1 MRSSKY
7 TEHFDLAN
15 PVTKVDDIPDYEMYS
30 QTIDSLNK
38 RFGNRVLKGIE
49 IGYIAS
55 EKDRIIDY
63 LADKDFHSSFSGSI
77 LFDVGELR
85 QHLFCIK
92 KYRKDTLKSFRI
104 NLPNKFIGGF
114 KMSHT
119 QLIKDTLN
127 ILDLN
132 IHFEENCLTKEKY
145 KGQICLIY
153 KGTLLYK
160 PEECPHCLCVVP
172 SRIIRWGTTT
182 VRLLLNDV
190 SEYRTY
196 LELKKQRFKCKSCQ
210 RTFVADTSVAE
221 KYCFISQKVRWSV
234 IARLKENTSM
244 TEIARQKNISTSSVY
259 RVMKRFY
266 RPLNPFKQTLPKVL
280 CFDEFKSVRHVTS
293 AMSFI
298 MMDGQSHALLD
309 IVENRRL
316 PYLERYFSRF
326 SLATREAVQWIVI
339 DMYAPYVSLVKKLF
353 PNAQLIIDRFHIV
366 QHIGRTFLNHR
377 VKETTA
383 RLKGTSHSQ
392 RGLGKKLKRYWKLLQ
407 KEEAKLNYEKRVW
420 RASFKDYLTE
430 SEIVD
435 RLLSA
440 CPNLRQG
447 YQLYQDILYAVKK
460 RDQSLFEDCL
470 NREVSGLPETYTTTL
485 RTFKKFLPQIQ
496 NALHYSY
503 SNGPLECLNN
513 HIKVLKRNAYGFRSF
528 YNFKLRIMI
537 RHGKTF
543 LTK

>member
-1 MRSSKY
+1 M
-7 TEHFDLAN
+7 
-15 PVTKVDDIPDYEMYS
+15 
-30 QTIDSLNK
+30 
-38 RFGNRVLKGIE
+38 
-49 IGYIAS
+49 
-55 EKDRIIDY
+55 
-63 LADKDFHSSFSGSI
+63 
-77 LFDVGELR
+77 
-85 QHLFCIK
+85 
-92 KYRKDTLKSFRI
+92 
-104 NLPNKFIGGF
+104 
-114 KMSHT
+114 
-119 QLIKDTLN
+119 
-127 ILDLN
+127 
-132 IHFEENCLTKEKY
+132 
-145 KGQICLIY
+145 
-153 KGTLLYK
+153 
-160 PEECPHCLCVVP
+160 
-172 SRIIRWGTTT
+172 
-182 VRLLLNDV
+182 
-190 SEYRTY
+190 
-196 LELKKQRFKCKSCQ
+196 
-210 RTFVADTSVAE
+210 
-221 KYCFISQKVRWSV
+221 
-234 IARLKENTSM
+234 
-244 TEIARQKNISTSSVY
+244 
-259 RVMKRFY
+259 
-266 RPLNPFKQTLPKVL
+266 NPFKQTLPKVL

-326 SLATREAVQWIVI
+326 SLATREAVEFIVI

-353 PNAQLIIDRFHIV
+353 PNAQLIIDRFHII

-383 RLKGTSHSQ
+383 RLKGSSHSQ
-392 RGLGKKLKRYWKLLQ
+392 RGLGKKMKRYWKLLQ

-435 RLLSA
+435 RLLAS

-447 YQLYQDILYAVKK
+447 YQLYQDVLYAVKK

-470 NREVSGLPETYTTTL
+470 TRDISGLPETYTTTL

>member
-1 MRSSKY
+1 
-7 TEHFDLAN
+7 
-15 PVTKVDDIPDYEMYS
+15 
-30 QTIDSLNK
+30 
-38 RFGNRVLKGIE
+38 
-49 IGYIAS
+49 
-55 EKDRIIDY
+55 
-63 LADKDFHSSFSGSI
+63 
-77 LFDVGELR
+77 
-85 QHLFCIK
+85 
-92 KYRKDTLKSFRI
+92 
-104 NLPNKFIGGF
+104 
-114 KMSHT
+114 MSHT

-132 IHFEENCLTKEKY
+132 IYFEENCLTKEKY

-160 PEECPHCLCVVP
+160 PEECSHCLCVVP

-221 KYCFISQKVRWSV
+221 KHCFISQKVRWSV

-280 CFDEFKSVRHVTS
+280 CFDEFKSVRSVAS

-326 SLATREAVQWIVI
+326 SLATREAVQLIVI
-339 DMYAPYVSLVKKLF
+339 DMYAPYVS
-353 PNAQLIIDRFHIV
+353 
-366 QHIGRTFLNHR
+366 
-377 VKETTA
+377 
-383 RLKGTSHSQ
+383 
-392 RGLGKKLKRYWKLLQ
+392 
-407 KEEAKLNYEKRVW
+407 
-420 RASFKDYLTE
+420 
-430 SEIVD
+430 
-435 RLLSA
+435 
-440 CPNLRQG
+440 
-447 YQLYQDILYAVKK
+447 
-460 RDQSLFEDCL
+460 
-470 NREVSGLPETYTTTL
+470 
-485 RTFKKFLPQIQ
+485 
-496 NALHYSY
+496 
-503 SNGPLECLNN
+503 
-513 HIKVLKRNAYGFRSF
+513 
-528 YNFKLRIMI
+528 
-537 RHGKTF
+537 
-543 LTK
+543 

>member
-1 MRSSKY
+1 
-7 TEHFDLAN
+7 
-15 PVTKVDDIPDYEMYS
+15 
-30 QTIDSLNK
+30 
-38 RFGNRVLKGIE
+38 
-49 IGYIAS
+49 
-55 EKDRIIDY
+55 
-63 LADKDFHSSFSGSI
+63 
-77 LFDVGELR
+77 
-85 QHLFCIK
+85 
-92 KYRKDTLKSFRI
+92 
-104 NLPNKFIGGF
+104 
-114 KMSHT
+114 MSHT

-132 IHFEENCLTKEKY
+132 IYFEENCLTKEKY

-160 PEECPHCLCVVP
+160 PEECSHCLCVVP

-221 KYCFISQKVRWSV
+221 KHCFISQKVRWSV

-280 CFDEFKSVRHVTS
+280 CFDEFKSVRSVAS

-326 SLATREAVQWIVI
+326 SLATREAVQLIVI

-377 VKETTA
+377 VKETTV
-383 RLKGTSHSQ
+383 RLKGNSHSQ
-392 RGLGKKLKRYWKLLQ
+392 RGLGKKLKRYW
-407 KEEAKLNYEKRVW
+407 
-420 RASFKDYLTE
+420 
-430 SEIVD
+430 
-435 RLLSA
+435 
-440 CPNLRQG
+440 
-447 YQLYQDILYAVKK
+447 
-460 RDQSLFEDCL
+460 
-470 NREVSGLPETYTTTL
+470 
-485 RTFKKFLPQIQ
+485 
-496 NALHYSY
+496 
-503 SNGPLECLNN
+503 
-513 HIKVLKRNAYGFRSF
+513 
-528 YNFKLRIMI
+528 
-537 RHGKTF
+537 
-543 LTK
+543 

>member
-1 MRSSKY
+1 
-7 TEHFDLAN
+7 
-15 PVTKVDDIPDYEMYS
+15 
-30 QTIDSLNK
+30 
-38 RFGNRVLKGIE
+38 
-49 IGYIAS
+49 
-55 EKDRIIDY
+55 
-63 LADKDFHSSFSGSI
+63 
-77 LFDVGELR
+77 
-85 QHLFCIK
+85 
-92 KYRKDTLKSFRI
+92 
-104 NLPNKFIGGF
+104 
-114 KMSHT
+114 MSHT

-339 DMYAPYVSLVKKLF
+339 DMYAPYVS
-353 PNAQLIIDRFHIV
+353 
-366 QHIGRTFLNHR
+366 
-377 VKETTA
+377 
-383 RLKGTSHSQ
+383 
-392 RGLGKKLKRYWKLLQ
+392 
-407 KEEAKLNYEKRVW
+407 
-420 RASFKDYLTE
+420 
-430 SEIVD
+430 
-435 RLLSA
+435 
-440 CPNLRQG
+440 
-447 YQLYQDILYAVKK
+447 
-460 RDQSLFEDCL
+460 
-470 NREVSGLPETYTTTL
+470 
-485 RTFKKFLPQIQ
+485 
-496 NALHYSY
+496 
-503 SNGPLECLNN
+503 
-513 HIKVLKRNAYGFRSF
+513 
-528 YNFKLRIMI
+528 
-537 RHGKTF
+537 
-543 LTK
+543 